1 MADPVNMTRAVAVSG
16 SRWRWGVWSAALL
29 LWLAPLIAM
38 RFTTQVQWTAFDF
51 AVFGAMLIGGA
62 GAFDLVT
69 RLSGSLAFRA
79 AAGVALLG
87 AFLLVWINLA
97 VGILGSE
104 DNPANLIY
112 ALVLAVGGIGA
123 VLVRCRARGQ
133 AGVMLAVA
141 TAQMAVGIASYALG
155 YEALLLNGGFVAVWL
170 FSAWLFGRASKA
182 CLQ

>member
-1 MADPVNMTRAVAVSG
+1 MADPLKMTHTAVTSG
-16 SRWRWGVWSAALL
+16 RRWRWGVWSAALL

-51 AVFGAMLIGGA
+51 AVFGTMLVVGA

-123 VLVRCRARGQ
+123 VLVRFRTRGL

-141 TAQMAVGIASYALG
+141 GVQVAVAIASYVLG
-155 YEALLLNGGFVAVWL
+155 YEALVLNGGFVAVWL
-170 FSAWLFGRASKA
+170 LSAWLFHKA
-182 CLQ
+182 AAVRT